1 VIFNGVLAVAVLAAT
16 PRPLER
22 RSVSPAALAPP
33 FPCMHLTK
41 EQFRYIVDPSRYSD
55 NLRKQLKDTYMTGA
69 YAQEWPGRG
78 PWAQQGRGERGYG
91 AGSERYGE
99 ERGRHGKGR
108 HGDERGPR
116 AEGRHGDER
125 GRHGEGR
132 CGDGHRGGKGRHG
145 RPSDL
150 EALAGWVLARAGG
163 KGGRGHERPTP
174 EEIEELIALRRM
186 RGFGGPGFGGPR
198 GGRGRGRGRARRGDV
213 RLAVLRLLADEPR
226 NGYQLMQ
233 TIEERSGGNW
243 RPSPGSMYPTLSQL
257 EDEGLIRS
265 VDADGSRLFQ
275 ITDAGREHLETRA
288 GEPDPWTPSDEHS
301 ENAMAE
307 LGPLVI
313 GIGKAV
319 WQVASVG
326 SEQQRTRALDL
337 LDETRR
343 GLYRILA
350 EAPGDVDETA
360 DDTEAFYEDAGS
372 PDGPAADSGAD
383 ALTGEDAPSEG

>member
-1 VIFNGVLAVAVLAAT
+1 
-16 PRPLER
+16 
-22 RSVSPAALAPP
+22 
-33 FPCMHLTK
+33 
-41 EQFRYIVDPSRYSD
+41 
-55 NLRKQLKDTYMTGA
+55 
-69 YAQEWPGRG
+69 
-78 PWAQQGRGERGYG
+78 
-91 AGSERYGE
+91 
-99 ERGRHGKGR
+99 
-108 HGDERGPR
+108 
-116 AEGRHGDER
+116 
-125 GRHGEGR
+125 
-132 CGDGHRGGKGRHG
+132 
-145 RPSDL
+145 
-150 EALAGWVLARAGG
+150 
-163 KGGRGHERPTP
+163 
-174 EEIEELIALRRM
+174 M

-233 TIEERSGGNW
+233 TIEERSGGDW

-265 VDADGSRLFQ
+265 AEADGSRVFE

-288 GEPDPWTPSDEHS
+288 GEPDPWTPSDGRS

-326 SEQQRTRALDL
+326 TEQQRARALEL

-350 EAPGDVDETA
+350 EDPDDVDETA
-360 DDTEAFYEDAGS
+360 DDTDAAFEDAGS
-372 PDGPAADSGAD
+372 PEPVRRRRRRRADRRRRPQRGLTLTSRDGDDRG
-383 ALTGEDAPSEG
+383 

>member
-1 VIFNGVLAVAVLAAT
+1 
-16 PRPLER
+16 
-22 RSVSPAALAPP
+22 
-33 FPCMHLTK
+33 
-41 EQFRYIVDPSRYSD
+41 
-55 NLRKQLKDTYMTGA
+55 MTGA

-78 PWAQQGRGERGYG
+78 PWAQQGRDDRGYG
-91 AGSERYGE
+91 
-99 ERGRHGKGR
+99 ERGRHGGKRGPRMEARFADEGGPRGEGRYGGKGGPR
-108 HGDERGPR
+108 GEGRYSEERGPR
-116 AEGRHGDER
+116 GEGRYGDEGGRHEGRHEGHCGGHRGGR
-125 GRHGEGR
+125 GRHGR
-132 CGDGHRGGKGRHG
+132 V
-145 RPSDL
+145 SDL
-150 EALAGWVLARAGG
+150 EALAGWVLARASG
-163 KGGRGHERPTP
+163 KGGHGHQRPTP

-213 RLAVLRLLADEPR
+213 RLAVLRLLVDEPR

-233 TIEERSGGNW
+233 TIEERSGGEW

-265 VDADGSRLFQ
+265 AAADGSRVFE

-288 GEPDPWTPSDEHS
+288 DEPDPWTPSDGRS

-326 SEQQRTRALDL
+326 SEQQRARALDL

-350 EAPGDVDETA
+350 EDPDDVDETA
-360 DDTEAFYEDAGS
+360 DDTEATYEDPGS
-372 PDGPAADSGAD
+372 PDIPEADGP
-383 ALTGEDAPSEG
+383 TGEDGPSEG

>member
-1 VIFNGVLAVAVLAAT
+1 
-16 PRPLER
+16 
-22 RSVSPAALAPP
+22 
-33 FPCMHLTK
+33 
-41 EQFRYIVDPSRYSD
+41 
-55 NLRKQLKDTYMTGA
+55 MTGA

-78 PWAQQGRGERGYG
+78 PWAQQGRDERGYG
-91 AGSERYGE
+91 ERGRHGSKRGSRMQGGYGE
-99 ERGRHGKGR
+99 ERGPRGEGR
-108 HGDERGPR
+108 YGEGRYGGERGPGESGY
-116 AEGRHGDER
+116 ADER

-132 CGDGHRGGKGRHG
+132 CGGHRGGKGRHG

-150 EALAGWVLARAGG
+150 EALAGWVLARATG
-163 KGGRGHERPTP
+163 KGGHGHQRPTP

-233 TIEERSGGNW
+233 TIEERSGGEW

-257 EDEGLIRS
+257 EDEALIRS
-265 VDADGSRLFQ
+265 AEADGSRVFE

-288 GEPDPWTPSDEHS
+288 DEPDPWIPSDGRS
-301 ENAMAE
+301 ENAMAD

-326 SEQQRTRALDL
+326 SEQQRARALEL

-350 EAPGDVDETA
+350 EDPDAVDETD
-360 DDTEAFYEDAGS
+360 DDTVANANS
-372 PDGPAADSGAD
+372 PDVPTAD
-383 ALTGEDAPSEG
+383 ADADAPTGDGAPSED

>member
-1 VIFNGVLAVAVLAAT
+1 
-16 PRPLER
+16 
-22 RSVSPAALAPP
+22 
-33 FPCMHLTK
+33 
-41 EQFRYIVDPSRYSD
+41 
-55 NLRKQLKDTYMTGA
+55 MTGA
-69 YAQEWPGRG
+69 YAQEWSGRG
-78 PWAQQGRGERGYG
+78 AWGQQGRGGRGYG
-91 AGSERYGE
+91 AEREGYGE
-99 ERGRHGKGR
+99 
-108 HGDERGPR
+108 
-116 AEGRHGDER
+116 ER

-132 CGDGHRGGKGRHG
+132 CGGHRGGKGRHG

-150 EALAGWVLARAGG
+150 EALAAWLLARASG
-163 KGGRGHERPTP
+163 KGGPGHRRPTP
-174 EEIEELIALRRM
+174 EELEELIALRRM

-213 RLAVLRLLADEPR
+213 RLAVLRLLAEEPR

-233 TIEERSGGNW
+233 TIEERSDGNW

-265 VDADGSRLFQ
+265 IDEDGSRLFQ
-275 ITDAGREHLETRA
+275 ITDAGRKHLETRA
-288 GEPDPWTPSDEHS
+288 DEPDPWTPSDERS
-301 ENAMAE
+301 ENAMAD

-326 SEQQRTRALDL
+326 TEQQRARALEL

-350 EAPGDVDETA
+350 EDPDDAGETA
-360 DDTEAFYEDAGS
+360 DGTEATYEDADTDA
-372 PDGPAADSGAD
+372 PDTD
-383 ALTGEDAPSEG
+383 APTGEDAPSEG

>member
-1 VIFNGVLAVAVLAAT
+1 MA
-16 PRPLER
+16 
-22 RSVSPAALAPP
+22 
-33 FPCMHLTK
+33 
-41 EQFRYIVDPSRYSD
+41 
-55 NLRKQLKDTYMTGA
+55 GA

-78 PWAQQGRGERGYG
+78 PWAQQGRGGRG
-91 AGSERYGE
+91 YGE
-99 ERGRHGKGR
+99 ER
-108 HGDERGPR
+108 ERY
-116 AEGRHGDER
+116 GDER

-132 CGDGHRGGKGRHG
+132 CGGHRGGKGRHG

-150 EALAGWVLARAGG
+150 EALAGWLPAGAGG
-163 KGGRGHERPTP
+163 KGGPSHGRPSP

-198 GGRGRGRGRARRGDV
+198 GGGRGRGRGRRGGVRRG
-213 RLAVLRLLADEPR
+213 VLRLLADEPR

-265 VDADGSRLFQ
+265 VDEDGTRLFQ

-288 GEPDPWTPSDEHS
+288 DEPDPWTPTDGRSEH
-301 ENAMAE
+301 AMAE

-326 SEQQRTRALDL
+326 TEQQRARALEL

-343 GLYRILA
+343 SLYRILA
-350 EAPGDVDETA
+350 EDPDDVDDTVG
-360 DDTEAFYEDAGS
+360 DTEAGYEDAGS
-372 PDGPAADSGAD
+372 PDIPEADEP
-383 ALTGEDAPSEG
+383 TGEDAPSED

>member
-1 VIFNGVLAVAVLAAT
+1 
-16 PRPLER
+16 
-22 RSVSPAALAPP
+22 
-33 FPCMHLTK
+33 
-41 EQFRYIVDPSRYSD
+41 
-55 NLRKQLKDTYMTGA
+55 MTGA

-91 AGSERYGE
+91 TERGRHGGKRGFRMGRYDERGPRGESRYDEERGPRGESRYGDERGPRGGGRYGE
-99 ERGRHGKGR
+99 ERGPRGESR
-108 HGDERGPR
+108 YSEERGPR
-116 AEGRHGDER
+116 GEGRHG
-125 GRHGEGR
+125 
-132 CGDGHRGGKGRHG
+132 GHCGGKGRHG

-150 EALAGWVLARAGG
+150 EALASWVLARAGG
-163 KGGRGHERPTP
+163 RGGRGHERPTP

-186 RGFGGPGFGGPR
+186 RGFGGPGFGGPGFGGPR

-233 TIEERSGGNW
+233 TIEERSGGEW

-257 EDEGLIRS
+257 EDEALIRS
-265 VDADGSRLFQ
+265 AEADGSRVFE

-288 GEPDPWTPSDEHS
+288 DEPDPWIPSDGRS

-326 SEQQRTRALDL
+326 SEQQRAQALEL

-350 EAPGDVDETA
+350 EDSDAGDETSE
-360 DDTEAFYEDAGS
+360 TDA
-372 PDGPAADSGAD
+372 P
-383 ALTGEDAPSEG
+383 TGEDAPSGPTVQDAPSGD

>member
-1 VIFNGVLAVAVLAAT
+1 
-16 PRPLER
+16 
-22 RSVSPAALAPP
+22 
-33 FPCMHLTK
+33 
-41 EQFRYIVDPSRYSD
+41 
-55 NLRKQLKDTYMTGA
+55 MTGA

-91 AGSERYGE
+91 AERESYGE
-99 ERGRHGKGR
+99 
-108 HGDERGPR
+108 
-116 AEGRHGDER
+116 ER

-132 CGDGHRGGKGRHG
+132 CGGHRGGKGRHG

-150 EALAGWVLARAGG
+150 EALAAWVLARASG
-163 KGGRGHERPTP
+163 KAGPGHRRPTP
-174 EEIEELIALRRM
+174 EEIEELVALRRM

-213 RLAVLRLLADEPR
+213 RLAVLRLLAEEPR

-265 VDADGSRLFQ
+265 IDEDGSRLFQ
-275 ITDAGREHLETRA
+275 ITDAGRTHLETRA
-288 GEPDPWTPSDEHS
+288 DEPDPWTPSDERS
-301 ENAMAE
+301 ENAMAD

-326 SEQQRTRALDL
+326 SEQQRARALEL

-350 EAPGDVDETA
+350 EDPDDAGETA
-360 DDTEAFYEDAGS
+360 DGSEATYEDADTDA
-372 PDGPAADSGAD
+372 PDTD
-383 ALTGEDAPSEG
+383 APTGEGAPSEG

>member
-1 VIFNGVLAVAVLAAT
+1 
-16 PRPLER
+16 
-22 RSVSPAALAPP
+22 
-33 FPCMHLTK
+33 
-41 EQFRYIVDPSRYSD
+41 
-55 NLRKQLKDTYMTGA
+55 MTGA
-69 YAQEWPGRG
+69 YAHGWPGQG
-78 PWAQQGRGERGYG
+78 AWAQQDRGERG
-91 AGSERYGE
+91 
-99 ERGRHGKGR
+99 
-108 HGDERGPR
+108 
-116 AEGRHGDER
+116 
-125 GRHGEGR
+125 HGEGR
-132 CGDGHRGGKGRHG
+132 CGGHRGGKGRHG
-145 RPSDL
+145 RPNDL
-150 EALAGWVLARAGG
+150 EALASWVLTRAGG

-186 RGFGGPGFGGPR
+186 RGFGGSGFGGPR

-233 TIEERSGGNW
+233 TVEERSGGEW

-257 EDEGLIRS
+257 EDEALIRS
-265 VDADGSRLFQ
+265 AEADGSRVFE
-275 ITDAGREHLETRA
+275 ITDAGREHLDTRA
-288 GEPDPWTPSDEHS
+288 DEPDPWIPSDGRS

-326 SEQQRTRALDL
+326 SEAQRARALAL

-350 EAPGDVDETA
+350 EEPGAGDDAEAADE
-360 DDTEAFYEDAGS
+360 DTGS
-372 PDGPAADSGAD
+372 PDVRGSD
-383 ALTGEDAPSEG
+383 TGSASEG

>member
-1 VIFNGVLAVAVLAAT
+1 
-16 PRPLER
+16 
-22 RSVSPAALAPP
+22 
-33 FPCMHLTK
+33 
-41 EQFRYIVDPSRYSD
+41 
-55 NLRKQLKDTYMTGA
+55 MTGA

-78 PWAQQGRGERGYG
+78 PWAQQGRGGRG
-91 AGSERYGE
+91 YGE
-99 ERGRHGKGR
+99 ERERY
-108 HGDERGPR
+108 GDERG
-116 AEGRHGDER
+116 H
-125 GRHGEGR
+125 HGEGR
-132 CGDGHRGGKGRHG
+132 CGGHRGGKGRHG

-150 EALAGWVLARAGG
+150 EALAGWLLARAGG
-163 KGGRGHERPTP
+163 KGGHSHGRPSP

-198 GGRGRGRGRARRGDV
+198 GGGRGRGRARRGDV

-265 VDADGSRLFQ
+265 VDEDGTRLFQ
-275 ITDAGREHLETRA
+275 ITDAGREHLKTRA
-288 GEPDPWTPSDEHS
+288 DEPDPWTPTDGRSEH
-301 ENAMAE
+301 AMAE

-326 SEQQRTRALDL
+326 TEQQRARALEL

-350 EAPGDVDETA
+350 EDPDDVDETV
-360 DDTEAFYEDAGS
+360 DDTEAGYEDPGS
-372 PDGPAADSGAD
+372 PDIPEAD
-383 ALTGEDAPSEG
+383 APNGEDAPSEG